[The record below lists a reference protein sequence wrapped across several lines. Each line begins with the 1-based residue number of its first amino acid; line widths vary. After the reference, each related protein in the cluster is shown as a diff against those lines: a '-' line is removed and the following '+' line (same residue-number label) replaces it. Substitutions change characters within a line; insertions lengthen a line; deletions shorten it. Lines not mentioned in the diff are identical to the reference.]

1 MLQKLIF
8 KPGINHEQTR
18 YAADG
23 GWFDCDK
30 IRFRSGLPEKIG
42 GWTAYSGVVPDGV
55 PRSLFNFVALDGS
68 NYMSV
73 GTTLRYYIEEGGA
86 LYNITPIR
94 RTSSLGSNPIT
105 TGSAGS
111 GVVSIADSGHGAVI
125 NDFVTLS
132 GATTT
137 DGVTAAQLNT
147 THQVVTVTSAGVY
160 TIDTGGAASSGSTAG
175 GGASVEAQYEINTGL
190 DVGVSGTGW
199 GTSTWGRLTWGSSA
213 STELDDSD
221 QLRLWSQDSFGEDLI
236 FCARDGGVY
245 YWDKSDG
252 TGARAVALSSE
263 SGALDVPTVARQVM
277 ISNNDRHVLAF
288 GCNDRGATT
297 QDKLLIR
304 WSDQENAVDWTPTTT
319 NTAGDVRLNN
329 GSEIITAHETRQE
342 ILVWTDATLNSL
354 RFVGPPFTFGQN
366 VIDANT
372 SIIAPNAV
380 ASLDEATFWMGNNN
394 FYVYSGRVDT
404 LPCTVRRYVFSDLND
419 SQKEKIFAGTN
430 KEFNEIIWFYPS
442 SSSEEIDR
450 YVIFNTEAKVWY
462 YGTLAR
468 TAWVDK
474 TTRSYPIAANPDD
487 KKLYNHEIGQDDG
500 TTDPISAI
508 SAHVESADFEL
519 GEGDAL
525 QFVSKIIPDVSFVG
539 SDSDVPAVIM
549 NLKPRNFP
557 GSAFGTASSSSVTAT
572 TTVDVEQFTE
582 QAFVRLRSR
591 ELALRIE
598 STATGVQWRLG
609 APRIE
614 VRPDGKR

>member
-8 KPGINHEQTR
+8 KPGINHDQTR

-42 GWTAYSGVVPDGV
+42 GWTAYSGLTTDGITWA
-55 PRSLFNFVALDGS
+55 LFNFVALDGS
-68 NYMSV
+68 NYMSI
-73 GTTLRYYIEEGGA
+73 GTNLRYYIEEGGA
-86 LYNITPIR
+86 LNNITPIR
-94 RTSSLGSNPIT
+94 RTASLGANPIA

-111 GVVSIADSGHGAVI
+111 GVVSITDTDHGAVE
-125 NDFVTLS
+125 NDFVTIS

-147 THQVVTVTSAGVY
+147 THQIVTISSSSVY
-160 TIDTGGAASSGSTAG
+160 TVDTGGSASSGSTSG
-175 GGASVEAQYEINTGL
+175 GGSSVTAQYEINTGL
-190 DVGVSGTGW
+190 DTVVVGTGW
-199 GTSTWGRLTWGSSA
+199 GAGLWGRLTWGSYA
-213 STELDDSD
+213 ATVVTDSD
-221 QLRLWSQDSFGEDLI
+221 SFRLWSQDSFGEDLI
-236 FCARDGGVY
+236 FNVRDGGVY

-252 TGARAVALSSE
+252 LSARGVALSSE
-263 SGALDVPTVARQVM
+263 SGASDVPTIARQVM
-277 ISNNDRHVLAF
+277 VSNNDRHVLAF

-304 WSDQENAVDWTPTTT
+304 WSDQENAVDWSPTTT
-319 NTAGDVRLNN
+319 NTAGDIRLNN

-366 VIDANT
+366 VIDGNT

-404 LPCTVRRYVFSDLND
+404 LPCSVRRYVFNDLNVN
-419 SQKEKIFAGTN
+419 QKGKIFAGTN

-442 SSSEEIDR
+442 SSSSEVDR
-450 YVIFNTEAKVWY
+450 YVMFNTQDKIWY

-468 TAWVDK
+468 TAWIDK
-474 TTRSYPIAANPDD
+474 TVRAYPIASNPSD

-500 TTDPISAI
+500 TTTPVTAI
-508 SAHVESADFEL
+508 DAHVESADFEL
-519 GEGDAL
+519 GEGDTF
-525 QFVSKIIPDVSFVG
+525 QFVSRVIPDVSFVG
-539 SDSDVPAVIM
+539 SEAESPAVTM
-549 NLKPRNFP
+549 KLKPRNFP
-557 GSAFGTASSSSVTAT
+557 GSSFGTESSSSVTAT
-572 TTVDVEQFTE
+572 TKVDVEQFTE
-582 QAFVRLRSR
+582 QAFIRLRGR
-591 ELALRIE
+591 EMALRIE
-598 STATGVQWRLG
+598 SSDTGVQWKLG
-609 APRIE
+609 VPRIE
-614 VRPDGKR
+614 VRPDGRR

>member
-8 KPGINHEQTR
+8 KPGINHDQTR

-42 GWTAYSGVVPDGV
+42 GWTAYSGLTTDGIT
-55 PRSLFNFVALDGS
+55 RALFNFVALDGS
-68 NYMSV
+68 NYMSI
-73 GTTLRYYIEEGGA
+73 GTNLRYYIEEGGA
-86 LYNITPIR
+86 LNNITPIR
-94 RTSSLGSNPIT
+94 RTASLGANPIA

-111 GVVSIADSGHGAVI
+111 GVVSITDTDHGAVE
-125 NDFVTLS
+125 NDFVTIS

-147 THQVVTVTSAGVY
+147 THQIVTISSSSVY
-160 TIDTGGAASSGSTAG
+160 TVDTGGSASSGSTSG
-175 GGASVEAQYEINTGL
+175 GGSSVTAQYEINTGL
-190 DVGVSGTGW
+190 DTVVVGTGW
-199 GTSTWGRLTWGSSA
+199 GAGLWGRLTWGSSA
-213 STELDDSD
+213 ATVVTDSD
-221 QLRLWSQDSFGEDLI
+221 SFRLWSQDSFGEDLI
-236 FCARDGGVY
+236 FNVRVGGVY

-252 TGARAVALSSE
+252 LSARGVALSSE
-263 SGALDVPTVARQVM
+263 SGASDVPTIARQVM
-277 ISNNDRHVLAF
+277 VSNNDRHVLAF

-304 WSDQENAVDWTPTTT
+304 WSDQENAVDWSPTTT
-319 NTAGDVRLNN
+319 NTAGDIRLNN

-366 VIDANT
+366 VIDGNT

-404 LPCTVRRYVFSDLND
+404 LPCSVRRYVFNDLNVN
-419 SQKEKIFAGTN
+419 QKGKIFAGTN

-442 SSSEEIDR
+442 SSSSEVDR
-450 YVIFNTEAKVWY
+450 YVMFNTQDKIWY

-468 TAWVDK
+468 TAWIDK
-474 TTRSYPIAANPDD
+474 TVRAYPIASNPSD

-500 TTDPISAI
+500 TTTPVTAI
-508 SAHVESADFEL
+508 DAHVESADFEL
-519 GEGDAL
+519 GEGDTF
-525 QFVSKIIPDVSFVG
+525 QFVSRVIPDVSFVG
-539 SDSDVPAVIM
+539 SEAESPAVTM
-549 NLKPRNFP
+549 KLKPRNFP
-557 GSAFGTASSSSVTAT
+557 GSSFGTESSSSVTAT
-572 TTVDVEQFTE
+572 TKVDVEQFTE
-582 QAFVRLRSR
+582 QAFIRLRGR
-591 ELALRIE
+591 EMALRIE
-598 STATGVQWRLG
+598 SSDTGVQWKLG
-609 APRIE
+609 VPRIE
-614 VRPDGKR
+614 VRPDGRR